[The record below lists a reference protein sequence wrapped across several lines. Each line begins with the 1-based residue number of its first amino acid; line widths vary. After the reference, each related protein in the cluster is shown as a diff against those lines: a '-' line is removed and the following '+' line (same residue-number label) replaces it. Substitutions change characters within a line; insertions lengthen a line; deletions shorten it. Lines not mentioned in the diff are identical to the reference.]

1 MTSTIP
7 TPPPEQRRKLI
18 EVSIPLEKINEQSSR
33 EKSLR
38 SGHPSTL
45 HQWWSRKPTATARAV
60 VFAQIVDDPASRPD
74 LFPTVK
80 EQDAEREELFRIIE
94 HISNWDTVKSDPEG
108 WFDKAR
114 AKIMLYT
121 DGNPP
126 AVADPFAGG
135 GSIPLEAQRLG
146 LEAHASDVNPV
157 AVLLEKALIE
167 IPPKFADQPPVHP
180 GAAELLK
187 GQDADTWPGATGL
200 AEDVRWYGEWILE
213 EAKKRIGH
221 LYPEA
226 DLDDGTTA
234 PVIAWLWV
242 RTVTCPNPAC
252 GIAAPLT
259 SSWWVSKKKG
269 HEAYVVPTVTD
280 GEVSYEV
287 HHGAEGGPEKR
298 EDGTIKGRTG
308 ATCIACGSSISIPY
322 IRSEGVALKL
332 GEDMM
337 AVVAAGN
344 RQRIYLSPTTEQ
356 EAAAQVTRP
365 NNLPSGSIAENPRW
379 FSPPQYG
386 ISKYSELFT
395 SRQATTLTTLCD
407 LLTDLREKICQGS
420 ASNINGTYASAV
432 TTYIAIAISKL
443 ANTCAMTTTWMT
455 DRGAFR
461 ETFSR
466 QALPM
471 SWDFAE
477 SNPLGKQGASFLEN
491 VLKAA
496 ASITTLPLGIGT
508 ADKLSALA
516 APLTD
521 SIISTDPPYYDY
533 IGYSDLSDF
542 YYIWLRHALREIYPS
557 LFNQTLSPKSTE
569 LVADPYRHG
578 SKKKAKEYFEDGFV
592 SFFNRA
598 RQQASQNYPTS
609 VYYAFKQQD
618 SKTKEG
624 SSSTGWETVLEGII
638 RTGWQITATWP
649 MRTESSGRILARGTN
664 AIASTIALVLRPRPE
679 NAPTTTRRDF
689 LRELKTSLPQALRD
703 LQRGTVAPVDLPQ
716 SAIGPGIGLFSK
728 YSGVLEADGHKMN
741 VRSALRVINEILDE
755 VLSEQEGEY
764 DADTR
769 FALAWFRSYG
779 FGTEAYGS
787 ADSLARARN
796 TSVEHLQ
803 RAGILHSGQGKV
815 TLHSPEKLHQS
826 DEETGTPYDPAADS
840 NVSAWETVL
849 HLAKELEYG
858 DGVASAGRL
867 LARVPDAIDRDL
879 CKQLAF
885 LLFQISEQRNEAKT
899 ALLFNQ
905 LGTAWN
911 DIAQT
916 ARDIP
921 EHERVGTPATD
932 DMLF

>member
-1 MTSTIP
+1 
-7 TPPPEQRRKLI
+7 
-18 EVSIPLEKINEQSSR
+18 
-33 EKSLR
+33 
-38 SGHPSTL
+38 
-45 HQWWSRKPTATARAV
+45 
-60 VFAQIVDDPASRPD
+60 
-74 LFPTVK
+74 
-80 EQDAEREELFRIIE
+80 
-94 HISNWDTVKSDPEG
+94 
-108 WFDKAR
+108 
-114 AKIMLYT
+114 
-121 DGNPP
+121 
-126 AVADPFAGG
+126 
-135 GSIPLEAQRLG
+135 
-146 LEAHASDVNPV
+146 
-157 AVLLEKALIE
+157 
-167 IPPKFADQPPVHP
+167 
-180 GAAELLK
+180 
-187 GQDADTWPGATGL
+187 
-200 AEDVRWYGEWILE
+200 
-213 EAKKRIGH
+213 
-221 LYPEA
+221 
-226 DLDDGTTA
+226 
-234 PVIAWLWV
+234 
-242 RTVTCPNPAC
+242 
-252 GIAAPLT
+252 
-259 SSWWVSKKKG
+259 
-269 HEAYVVPTVTD
+269 
-280 GEVSYEV
+280 
-287 HHGAEGGPEKR
+287 
-298 EDGTIKGRTG
+298 
-308 ATCIACGSSISIPY
+308 
-322 IRSEGVALKL
+322 
-332 GEDMM
+332 
-337 AVVAAGN
+337 
-344 RQRIYLSPTTEQ
+344 
-356 EAAAQVTRP
+356 
-365 NNLPSGSIAENPRW
+365 
-379 FSPPQYG
+379 
-386 ISKYSELFT
+386 
-395 SRQATTLTTLCD
+395 
-407 LLTDLREKICQGS
+407 
-420 ASNINGTYASAV
+420 
-432 TTYIAIAISKL
+432 
-443 ANTCAMTTTWMT
+443 
-455 DRGAFR
+455 
-461 ETFSR
+461 
-466 QALPM
+466 
-471 SWDFAE
+471 
-477 SNPLGKQGASFLEN
+477 
-491 VLKAA
+491 
-496 ASITTLPLGIGT
+496 
-508 ADKLSALA
+508 
-516 APLTD
+516 
-521 SIISTDPPYYDY
+521 
-533 IGYSDLSDF
+533 
-542 YYIWLRHALREIYPS
+542 
-557 LFNQTLSPKSTE
+557 
-569 LVADPYRHG
+569 
-578 SKKKAKEYFEDGFV
+578 
-592 SFFNRA
+592 
-598 RQQASQNYPTS
+598 
-609 VYYAFKQQD
+609 
-618 SKTKEG
+618 
-624 SSSTGWETVLEGII
+624 
-638 RTGWQITATWP
+638 

>member
-18 EVSIPLEKINEQSSR
+18 EVSIPLEKINEQSAR
-33 EKSLR
+33 EKSIR
-38 SGHPSTL
+38 HGHPSTL
-45 HQWWSRKPTATARAV
+45 HLWWSRKPTSTARAV
-60 VFAQIVDDPASRPD
+60 LFAQIVDDPASRPD
-74 LFPTVK
+74 LFPTVE
-80 EQDAEREELFRIIE
+80 EQDAEREELFQIIE
-94 HISNWDTVKSDPEG
+94 NISNWDTVKSDPEG
-108 WFDKAR
+108 WFDRAR
-114 AKIMLYT
+114 AKIIQYT

-167 IPPKFADQPPVHP
+167 IPPKFAGQPPVHP

-187 GQDADTWPGATGL
+187 GQDANTWPGATGL
-200 AEDVRWYGEWILE
+200 AEDVRWYGEWMLE

-226 DLDDGTTA
+226 DLGDGTTA

-287 HHGAEGGPEKR
+287 HHGAEGGPEKH

-308 ATCIACGSSISIPY
+308 ATCIACGSSISMPY

-332 GEDMM
+332 GEDML

-379 FSPPQYG
+379 FSPPLYG
-386 ISKYSELFT
+386 FT
-395 SRQATTLTTLCD
+395 KFSDIFSNRQATALSTFVD
-407 LLTDLREKICQGS
+407 LLDVTRNLISEDSNDEYANAVATMLSLSISRCADYWSSSCSWITQRDTMRNTFSLSAIPMMWSFTEAPPFSSSTGGYLGQLHWVSKSLSAAPALKNATSDLISAKNSNLTGS
-420 ASNINGTYASAV
+420 A
-432 TTYIAIAISKL
+432 L
-443 ANTCAMTTTWMT
+443 
-455 DRGAFR
+455 
-461 ETFSR
+461 
-466 QALPM
+466 
-471 SWDFAE
+471 
-477 SNPLGKQGASFLEN
+477 
-491 VLKAA
+491 
-496 ASITTLPLGIGT
+496 
-508 ADKLSALA
+508 
-516 APLTD
+516 
-521 SIISTDPPYYDY
+521 STDPPYYDY

-542 YYIWLRHALREIYPS
+542 FYVWLRRMLRDIYPDI
-557 LFNQTLSPKSTE
+557 FNRTLVPKSEE
-569 LVADPYRHG
+569 LVANPYRHG
-578 SKKKAKEYFEDGFV
+578 GKDGAQKYFEDGFIE
-592 SFFNRA
+592 FFAKA
-598 RQQASQNYPTS
+598 RGDLRTDYPAT

-618 SKTKEG
+618 VRTDDK
-624 SSSTGWETVLEGII
+624 SSATGWETILEGII
-638 RTGWQITATWP
+638 RSGWQITATWP
-649 MRTESSGRILARGTN
+649 MRSEKSGKLAKIDTN
-664 AIASTIALVLRPRPE
+664 SIASTIALVLRPRPK

-755 VLSEQEGEY
+755 VLSEQEGDY

-769 FALAWFRSYG
+769 FALTWFRSYG

-796 TSVEHLQ
+796 TSVDHLQ

-815 TLHSPEKLHQS
+815 ALHSPEKLHLT

-840 NVSAWETVL
+840 DVSAWETIL

-921 EHERVGTPATD
+921 AHDRVGTPATD

>member
-18 EVSIPLEKINEQSSR
+18 EVSIPLEKINEQSAR
-33 EKSLR
+33 EKSIR
-38 SGHPSTL
+38 HGHPSTL
-45 HQWWSRKPTATARAV
+45 HLWWSRKPTSTARAV
-60 VFAQIVDDPASRPD
+60 LFAQIVDDPASRPD
-74 LFPTVK
+74 LFPTVE

-94 HISNWDTVKSDPEG
+94 NISNWDTVKSDPEA

-121 DGNPP
+121 DGNTP

-167 IPPKFADQPPVHP
+167 IPPKFAGQPPVHP

-200 AEDVRWYGEWILE
+200 AEDVRWYGEWMLE

-226 DLDDGTTA
+226 DLGDGTTA
-234 PVIAWLWV
+234 PVIAWLWA

-269 HEAYVVPTVTD
+269 HEAYVVPTVTN
-280 GEVSYEV
+280 GTVSYEV
-287 HHGAEGGPEKR
+287 HHGIDGGPDKN
-298 EDGTIKGRTG
+298 EDGTVDRNG
-308 ATCIACGSSISIPY
+308 AKCVSCGTAIGFDH
-322 IRSEGVALKL
+322 IRSEGCADRLGSQLMCIVAQGKN
-332 GEDMM
+332 GK
-337 AVVAAGN
+337 
-344 RQRIYLSPTTEQ
+344 RTFRHYLSPQRQHENLDISI
-356 EAAAQVTRP
+356 EEVPAAP
-365 NNLPSGSIAENPRW
+365 LPDQALGFRVQA
-379 FSPPQYG
+379 YG
-386 ISKYSELFT
+386 FKSYTDLFT
-395 SRQATTLTTLCD
+395 ERQATALTTFGQLVREARKKVLELSSSEYAD
-407 LLTDLREKICQGS
+407 SIATLLSLGVSRCADYWSSFCSWHSSGEKMS
-420 ASNINGTYASAV
+420 HVFT
-432 TTYIAIAISKL
+432 
-443 ANTCAMTTTWMT
+443 
-455 DRGAFR
+455 
-461 ETFSR
+461 R
-466 QALPM
+466 QAIGM
-471 SWDFAE
+471 IWNYAE
-477 SNPLGKQGASFLEN
+477 AMPFSESSGCFFGQLEWVIKSTQKAPAGPVGNVSITSALNVNLEN
-491 VLKAA
+491 R
-496 ASITTLPLGIGT
+496 
-508 ADKLSALA
+508 
-516 APLTD
+516 
-521 SIISTDPPYYDY
+521 IISTDPPYYDY

-542 YYIWLRHALREIYPS
+542 FYVWLRRMLRDTYPDI
-557 LFNQTLSPKSTE
+557 FNRTLVPKSEE
-569 LVADPYRHG
+569 LVANPYRHG
-578 SKKKAKEYFEDGFV
+578 GKDGAQRYFEDGFIE
-592 SFFNRA
+592 FFTKA
-598 RQQASQNYPTS
+598 RSETRTDFPAT

-618 SKTKEG
+618 THSDTG
-624 SSSTGWETVLEGII
+624 SSTGWETILEGII
-638 RTGWQITATWP
+638 RSGWQITATWP
-649 MRTESSGRILARGTN
+649 MRSELTSRLVARGSN
-664 AIASTIALVLRPRPE
+664 ALASSIALVLRPRPE

-689 LRELKTSLPQALRD
+689 LRELKSSLPQALRD
-703 LQRGTVAPVDLPQ
+703 LQRGTVSPADLPQ

-728 YSGVLEADGHKMN
+728 YSGVLEADGHKMS
-741 VRSALRVINEILDE
+741 VRSALQIINEILDE

-796 TSVEHLQ
+796 TSVDHLQ

-815 TLHSPEKLHQS
+815 TLHSPNEFHKT
-826 DEETGTPYDPAADS
+826 EEESGTPYDPAEDDD
-840 NVSAWETVL
+840 VSAWETVI

-885 LLFQISEQRNEAKT
+885 LLFQISEQRKEPAT

-921 EHERVGTPATD
+921 EHERVGTSATD
-932 DMLF
+932 NMLF